1 MLRDTLRG
9 GGQSNLVLYTLHTVY
24 VVGEFGGQV
33 RFGCVAGNVINLFA
47 YRLRLFRGLCHGHLI
62 IYVFHPF
69 DILGMFSRQFPWYSL
84 LGKLLSTRLSVFLL
98 HPTDFIDGSLFI
110 AGEL

>member
-33 RFGCVAGNVINLFA
+33 RFGCVAGLTIQGDVAIV
-47 YRLRLFRGLCHGHLI
+47 RL
-62 IYVFHPF
+62 
-69 DILGMFSRQFPWYSL
+69 DLGVNGVMALVDR
-84 LGKLLSTRLSVFLL
+84 
-98 HPTDFIDGSLFI
+98 
-110 AGEL
+110 